1 MKMILLKII
10 ALALVA
16 FTFSACGVS
25 CDSGETKEAFEQK
38 IKDALQKKYPE
49 AKGKLANMQ
58 ITFDD
63 ISTIS
68 KDKKAKKNSCS
79 ADKIHLK
86 LDTGDILTYNNDDSR
101 FKFEVRE
108 KEKGVSVIT
117 SVSSKID
124 DIDDDLRAY
133 YSGKGLMIGGIK
145 KGGCNGAHK
154 EKNQLGFNVSG
165 NCVNGLRDGIW
176 TWTKEVEQRNTMGAA
191 LGMFL
196 GVEAPKDTVT
206 ETIAYKNGLMNGA
219 HTVAKNDELLM
230 FATYKD
236 DKNDGITFGF
246 DSHFGKNECKQEYT
260 DLAEKKAPVF
270 LYGIDKCP
278 ADFGKFNYVEFEN
291 GAFVLG
297 RMYKGDFSNIK
308 DEKELFARLNSLTP
322 ESEVVVKQRTQPNA
336 EILPQNNISNEHSE
350 NDLQSPNTAEQNQA
364 TINADLQGESQIYL
378 APNNEFVALRKTPN
392 GEVITPIY
400 RKDFNSVIIKQLN
413 SDDSG
418 WVQVL
423 YFPPNVSDKR
433 DAIIGYIRTSQ
444 IDSNR

>member
-1 MKMILLKII
+1 MKMILLKIL
-10 ALALVA
+10 ALVLVA
-16 FTFSACGVS
+16 FTFSVCGVS
-25 CDSGETKEAFEQK
+25 CDSSETKEAFGGK

-49 AKGKLANMQ
+49 VKGKLANMQ
-58 ITFDD
+58 ITFDN

-117 SVSSKID
+117 SISSKID

-133 YSGKGLMIGGIK
+133 YSGKGLMIGGVK
-145 KGGCNGAHK
+145 KGDCNGAYK
-154 EKNQLGFNVSG
+154 DKNKNGFNVSG

-196 GVEAPKDTVT
+196 GVGAPKDTIT
-206 ETIAYKNGLMNGA
+206 QTITYKNGLMNGIRK
-219 HTVAKNDELLM
+219 VAQNDELFLV
-230 FATYKD
+230 AIYKD
-236 DKNDGITFGF
+236 DKNNDIAFSF
-246 DSHFGKNECKQEYT
+246 DTHFSKKDCEEENWDIFEKGDKN
-260 DLAEKKAPVF
+260 V
-270 LYGIDKCP
+270 LYDTDKCP

-308 DEKELFARLNSLTP
+308 DEKELFAKLNSLTP
-322 ESEVVVKQRTQPNA
+322 ESEVIVKQRTQPNA

-364 TINADLQGESQIYL
+364 TINANLQGEAQIHL
-378 APNNEFVALRKTPN
+378 APNNEFVALRKSPS

-400 RKDFNSVIIKQLN
+400 KKDFDSIVLQRLGN
-413 SDDSG
+413 DDSG
-418 WVQVL
+418 WAQVL
-423 YFPPNVSDKR
+423 YFPPNVSDKQN
-433 DAIIGYIRTSQ
+433 AIVGYIRTSQ
-444 IDSNR
+444 IDNSR

>member
-1 MKMILLKII
+1 MKKALKII
-10 ALALVA
+10 ALALV
-16 FTFSACGVS
+16 TFGFVGCGVS
-25 CDSGETKEAFEQK
+25 CDSDETKEAFGGK

-49 AKGKLANMQ
+49 VKDKIANAQ
-58 ITFDD
+58 IIFDD
-63 ISTIS
+63 IVTIS
-68 KDKKAKKNSCS
+68 KYKKAKKNSCS

-117 SVSSKID
+117 TISSKID

-133 YSGKGLMIGGIK
+133 YPGQGLMIGGVK
-145 KGGCNGAHK
+145 KGGCNGAYKDKNK
-154 EKNQLGFNVSG
+154 EGFNVSG
-165 NCVNGLRDGIW
+165 NCINGLRDGVW

-196 GVEAPKDTVT
+196 GVGVPKDTIT
-206 ETIAYKNGLMNGA
+206 QTITYKNGLMNGTRKFA
-219 HTVAKNDELLM
+219 QNDELWLL
-230 FATYKD
+230 ATYKD
-236 DKNDGITFGF
+236 DKVDGVALSFNDTY
-246 DSHFGKNECKQEYT
+246 FGKKDCNQE
-260 DLAEKKAPVF
+260 DWDIFEKGSKYF

-291 GAFVLG
+291 GAFILG

-308 DEKELFARLNSLTP
+308 DEKELFAKLNSLTP

-336 EILPQNNISNEHSE
+336 EISPQNNIPNEYSE
-350 NDLQSPNTAEQNQA
+350 NAMQSPKVAEQSQTTLN
-364 TINADLQGESQIYL
+364 TDLQGESQIYL
-378 APNNEFVALRKTPN
+378 APNNEFVALRKSPS

-400 RKDFNSVIIKQLN
+400 KKDFDNIVLQRLSN
-413 SDDSG
+413 DDSG

-423 YFPPNVSDKR
+423 YFPPNISDKQN
-433 DAIIGYIRTSQ
+433 AIVGYIRTSQ
-444 IDSNR
+444 IDNI

>member
-1 MKMILLKII
+1 
-10 ALALVA
+10 
-16 FTFSACGVS
+16 
-25 CDSGETKEAFEQK
+25 
-38 IKDALQKKYPE
+38 
-49 AKGKLANMQ
+49 
-58 ITFDD
+58 
-63 ISTIS
+63 
-68 KDKKAKKNSCS
+68 
-79 ADKIHLK
+79 
-86 LDTGDILTYNNDDSR
+86 
-101 FKFEVRE
+101 
-108 KEKGVSVIT
+108 
-117 SVSSKID
+117 
-124 DIDDDLRAY
+124 
-133 YSGKGLMIGGIK
+133 MIGGIK

-176 TWTKEVEQRNTMGAA
+176 TWTKETEQRNTMGAA

-196 GVEAPKDTVT
+196 GVGAPKDTVT
-206 ETIAYKNGLMNGA
+206 ETITYKNGLMNGA
-219 HTVAKNDELLM
+219 RTVAKNDELLM

-246 DSHFGKNECKQEYT
+246 DSHFGKNDCKQEYT

-278 ADFGKFNYVEFEN
+278 ADFGRFNYLEFEN

-297 RMYKGDFSNIK
+297 RMYNGDFSNIK
-308 DEKELFARLNSLTP
+308 DEKELFAKLNSLTP
-322 ESEVVVKQRTQPNA
+322 ESEVVIRQRAQPD
-336 EILPQNNISNEHSE
+336 IPSQNNIPNEISE
-350 NDLQSPNTAEQNQA
+350 NTAEQNQ
-364 TINADLQGESQIYL
+364 TTPNADLQGESQIYL

-400 RKDFNSVIIKQLN
+400 RKYFNSVIIKQLN

-423 YFPPNVSDKR
+423 YFPPNISDER